1 MDSSDRFNTS
11 LIDSEID
18 SDSPTTI
25 DDNDSLTEV
34 VNGNGHTDADADD
47 ACETI
52 ALEDETLDINS
63 NVDADVDSRT
73 DVQSDGDADVQSDE
87 GAAECSD
94 IDVSL
99 ADADEEADEQIE
111 PAPELETPP
120 VSPFRAA
127 TLSVAEAIESV
138 VSTSDER
145 HESLQHAFDDMQAKQ
160 VGVDARQKQLI
171 QSVASVQSWQSQSD
185 GRLNQL
191 DLKQRSIVDSQK
203 AINQTVN
210 TVLANQKTSAKSYAD
225 VMAALN
231 SIQAT
236 QKLDQERLDE
246 VTQQFESRV
255 SDLRKTVVTCGAVV
269 GFVAVVA
276 VIVGIV
282 GLL

>member
-1 MDSSDRFNTS
+1 MDSSDRFDTS
-11 LIDSEID
+11 LID

-25 DDNDSLTEV
+25 DDNDSLAEV
-34 VNGNGHTDADADD
+34 VNSIGNGHTDE

-52 ALEDETLDINS
+52 ALEDETLDIDS
-63 NVDADVDSRT
+63 NVDVDADVNGHT
-73 DVQSDGDADVQSDE
+73 DVQSDGHLDE
-87 GAAECSD
+87 SAAECSVD
-94 IDVSL
+94 EV
-99 ADADEEADEQIE
+99 AAEEPVEEEEADEQIE
-111 PAPELETPP
+111 LALEFEAPP

-145 HESLQHAFDDMQAKQ
+145 HEGLQHAFDDMQAKQ
-160 VGVDARQKQLI
+160 VEVDARQQQLM

-210 TVLANQKTSAKSYAD
+210 TVLTNQKTSAKCYAE

-236 QKLDQERLDE
+236 QQLDHERLDE

-255 SDLRKTVVTCGAVV
+255 ADLRKTVVTCGTVV
-269 GFVAVVA
+269 GVIAVVA